1 MDDIIQRLTPLFRDV
16 LNDDHVTIT
25 PESNA
30 LSMGPA
36 YDSLAHINIISAI
49 EQEFDI
55 RFEFSEIV
63 GLDNVGDMIAL
74 IRRKLAVAA

>member
-1 MDDIIQRLTPLFRDV
+1 MNDIMQRLTPLFRDV
-16 LNDDHVTIT
+16 LNDDRITIT
-25 PESNA
+25 AESNA
-30 LSMGPA
+30 LSMGPS

-63 GLDNVGDMIAL
+63 GLDSVGEMVAL
-74 IRRKLAVAA
+74 IGLKLAVAA

>member
-1 MDDIIQRLTPLFRDV
+1 MNDIIQRLTPLFRDV
-16 LNDDHVTIT
+16 LNDDRVIIT
-25 PESNA
+25 AESNS
-30 LSMGPA
+30 LSMGPG

-63 GLDNVGDMIAL
+63 GLDSVGDMIAL
-74 IRRKLAVAA
+74 IGRKLAVAA